1 MAKYS
6 SADIGYLL
14 LSQYNLTN
22 VSSKL
27 EDSVEA
33 PVEDITPFGVGTAV
47 MGRPT
52 NFKKYTISGHDGWYD
67 DSAGSINDA
76 MIGMA
81 ATEEVLML
89 AYQGNA
95 VGKRVISTA
104 GAIRAGYKRGFEVGQ
119 YHKASFDISVSG
131 VRDEAYIVSEL
142 AIKTGTGNANGVY
155 VDLGSGGGGSA
166 GATVYICVTEYDN
179 GGTATGLT
187 FTFQDAATIP
197 TWGTQHVC
205 TPAITALGG
214 YHYHTTNQTIR
225 RYMSCS
231 WAWGGT
237 VGTAHAEFT
246 VAVGIN

>member
-14 LSQYNLTN
+14 LSQYNLTG

-33 PVEDITPFGVGTAV
+33 PVEDITPFGVNQAV
-47 MGRPT
+47 LSRAT
-52 NFKKYTISGHDGWYD
+52 NFKKYTVSGHDGWYD
-67 DSAGSINDA
+67 DAAGSIDA
-76 MIGMA
+76 SMVGMSSS
-81 ATEEVLML
+81 EEVFMM
-89 AYQGNA
+89 AYQGNT
-95 VGKRVISTA
+95 VGKRAVCTA
-104 GAIRAGYKRGFEVGQ
+104 GAIRVGYKRGFEVGQ
-119 YHKASFDISVSG
+119 YHKASFDIGVSG
-131 VRDEAYIVSEL
+131 VRDEAYIVSDL
-142 AIKTGTGNANGVY
+142 TIKTGSGNNNGTY

-166 GATVYICVTEYDN
+166 GATVYVNVLEYDN

-187 FTFQDAATIP
+187 ITFQDAATIP
-197 TWGTQHVC
+197 TWGSQHVC
-205 TPAITALGG
+205 TPAITAVGG
-214 YHYHTTNQTIR
+214 YHYHTTTQAVR
-225 RYMSCS
+225 RYLSCS